1 MSFTEPSLWLQ
12 PPDSHT
18 SKVQCFRHIPIS
30 GKEGRGGVK
39 GRERWK
45 REDDLQKYSPAV
57 RPAVRGTAHPK
68 GGVYY
73 KGKGKETGTLHPVS
87 CCEPIFLFCM
97 PGQRIVCSSQI
108 ASNQFRAVMR
118 ANKLPRPPA
127 VLGNSRLSWR
137 GVHKEESWSG
147 DFSFSLC
154 LFPPLA
160 TSLIL
165 TPRPQG
171 AVYKRNESK
180 ERLKP
185 YEFHSPRTLKR
196 HQMDSLM

>member
-1 MSFTEPSLWLQ
+1 MIKRGW
-12 PPDSHT
+12 
-18 SKVQCFRHIPIS
+18 
-30 GKEGRGGVK
+30 EGHWEAEGGRD
-39 GRERWK
+39 GRARMTC
-45 REDDLQKYSPAV
+45 RNAAVCPAV
-57 RPAVRGTAHPK
+57 RWIAHPK

-97 PGQRIVCSSQI
+97 PGQRIVCSSRI

-127 VLGNSRLSWR
+127 VWGNSRLSWR
-137 GVHKEESWSG
+137 GIQKEESWSG

-160 TSLIL
+160 LYTRGMSQ
-165 TPRPQG
+165 R
-171 AVYKRNESK
+171 RDSN
-180 ERLKP
+180 
-185 YEFHSPRTLKR
+185 
-196 HQMDSLM
+196 QMSSICLAR